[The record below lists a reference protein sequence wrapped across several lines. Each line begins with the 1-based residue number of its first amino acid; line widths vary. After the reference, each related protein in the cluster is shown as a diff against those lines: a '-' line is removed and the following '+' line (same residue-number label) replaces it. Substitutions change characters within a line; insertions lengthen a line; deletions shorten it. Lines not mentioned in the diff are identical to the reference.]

1 MPTRHSDLGSW
12 VNRGGEHVTL
22 LEPYIS
28 VNKLDSHHEQGTL
41 GPALADALE
50 ANYGTNNVW
59 VQGVGGAYKASL
71 LDNFFTD
78 GTTAVAITEG
88 KNLLA
93 LANSQ
98 CPSSKVVVGG
108 YRYLTL
114 PSDPSFCFSS
124 NLTLS

>member
-1 MPTRHSDLGSW
+1 MVHCLNPTSRSTHLT
-12 VNRGGEHVTL
+12 H
-22 LEPYIS
+22 
-28 VNKLDSHHEQGTL
+28 SHHEQGTL

-50 ANYGTNNVW
+50 ANYGANNVW
-59 VQGVGGAYKASL
+59 VQGVGGAYRASL
-71 LDNFFTD
+71 LDNFLTD

-114 PSDPSFCFSS
+114 LSDPSFCSS
-124 NLTLS
+124 INLT